1 MDLQLEGWRVLVTGA
16 TNGVG
21 RAIADLLLA
30 EGAVVAGSG
39 RTQGG
44 EMSDG
49 VTTRIYEDLTDPS
62 APERVVAEAV
72 AGLGGLDALVCG
84 AGRGMNGTV
93 ESTDEATWMEG
104 LNLNLLSVARL
115 ARHSLPHLRERR
127 GRILVLTALSAS
139 EPQPNHVISNSAKAG
154 VSALA
159 KSLSREVAADGIL
172 VNALGPGRIMSGQ
185 IRRNFPSEADREE
198 FARQRIPVGRFGE
211 PEEAAPF
218 AALLIS
224 PRNTYV
230 TGQTLLVD
238 GGMAQ
243 SY

>member
-21 RAIADLLLA
+21 RAIADLLVA
-30 EGAVVAGSG
+30 EGAMVAGCG
-39 RTQGG
+39 RAPGG
-44 EMSDG
+44 DMPDG
-49 VTTRIYEDLTDPS
+49 VTTRIFEDLTDAG
-62 APERVVAEAV
+62 APERVIYTAV
-72 AGLGGLDALVCG
+72 SALGGLDALVCG

-93 ESTDEATWMEG
+93 ESADEATWIEG

-127 GRILVLTALSAS
+127 GRILVLTALSAI
-139 EPQPNHVISNSAKAG
+139 EPQPNHAISNSAKAG

-185 IRRNFPSEADREE
+185 IRRNFPSQSDREE
-198 FARQRIPVGRFGE
+198 FARQHIPVGRFGE